1 MTIKELEAR
10 TGMTRANIRFYEQEG
25 LLAPA
30 RRENG
35 YRDYSDADRAALE
48 KIRLLRALHLDL
60 NTIRALQTGETDLA
74 QSLEGCLRELEAG
87 REALDRAARVCRE
100 LRDAGTDYAALDPKP
115 WLEELER
122 DPAPPCFSPPAD
134 RAEVPER
141 YLRPWRRYFARSVDL
156 ALYSLPW
163 TALCALVFHWN
174 QPANL
179 FTRLLQS
186 YIAFGLM
193 LVIEPLLLHF
203 WGTTPGK
210 AIFGITVRGPAGEKL
225 SLSRA
230 WRRTVSVFG
239 RGLGWGIPIY
249 DLWRMWKSYQSQEDD
264 PEGWEYDDSG
274 AAERYA
280 FADGA
285 NWRCAV
291 CAGALLLIPA
301 LSTLLL
307 LQGQLPPN
315 RGPLTE
321 AEFYENCNFFM
332 DYLDLNGGTRLDSA
346 GNWVEPSPSGVNVIV
361 VGGEDHART
370 VRYSVTTDE
379 SGTVTAAAVEET
391 VSGRDFL
398 VVDQDD
404 AIIAVLALA
413 GSRSNCLSFRPN
425 KWVELVQGDWWDY
438 DVTRDGLRLTRNAVL
453 EHLTSD
459 GFGEIVIVQGNETGS
474 VAQRF
479 EVEVAEE

>member
-1 MTIKELEAR
+1 
-10 TGMTRANIRFYEQEG
+10 
-25 LLAPA
+25 
-30 RRENG
+30 
-35 YRDYSDADRAALE
+35 
-48 KIRLLRALHLDL
+48 
-60 NTIRALQTGETDLA
+60 
-74 QSLEGCLRELEAG
+74 
-87 REALDRAARVCRE
+87 
-100 LRDAGTDYAALDPKP
+100 
-115 WLEELER
+115 
-122 DPAPPCFSPPAD
+122 
-134 RAEVPER
+134 
-141 YLRPWRRYFARSVDL
+141 
-156 ALYSLPW
+156 
-163 TALCALVFHWN
+163 
-174 QPANL
+174 
-179 FTRLLQS
+179 
-186 YIAFGLM
+186 
-193 LVIEPLLLHF
+193 
-203 WGTTPGK
+203 
-210 AIFGITVRGPAGEKL
+210 
-225 SLSRA
+225 
-230 WRRTVSVFG
+230 
-239 RGLGWGIPIY
+239 
-249 DLWRMWKSYQSQEDD
+249 
-264 PEGWEYDDSG
+264 
-274 AAERYA
+274 
-280 FADGA
+280 
-285 NWRCAV
+285 
-291 CAGALLLIPA
+291 
-301 LSTLLL
+301 
-307 LQGQLPPN
+307 
-315 RGPLTE
+315 
-321 AEFYENCNFFM
+321 M